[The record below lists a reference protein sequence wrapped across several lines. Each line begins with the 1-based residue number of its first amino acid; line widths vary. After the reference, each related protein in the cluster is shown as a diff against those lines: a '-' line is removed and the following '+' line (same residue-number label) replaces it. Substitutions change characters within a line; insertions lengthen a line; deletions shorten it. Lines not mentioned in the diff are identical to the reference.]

1 MLQLVEGVSMLKSTC
16 AGLVLVLCTPL
27 SAIAQE
33 EAPDIKIETGGKLRL
48 TRGIS
53 TLEGQGGGG
62 LTPWAL
68 ITGDET
74 DRGIG
79 GTAHVTAVDLPDY
92 SFLSYGVGIGLFDRF
107 ELTYTRQEF
116 DTEDVG
122 AALGLGRG
130 FTFGQDVWGAKVRVL
145 GDAIYD
151 QDTWLPQIAVGANWK
166 QNDQGATISAIG
178 GSDDEGWETYAS
190 ATKLFL
196 DSSLLLN
203 GTLRW
208 TNANQTGILGY
219 GGSLNDDHELIGEV
233 SAGWMLSRDIVIG
246 GEYRMKPDNLAI
258 AKEDDWIDLYAA
270 WAINKH
276 VTLTGAYVD
285 LGSIVTFEN
294 QRGVYLSL
302 QAGF

>member
-1 MLQLVEGVSMLKSTC
+1 MLKLRVSAC
-16 AGLVLVLCTPL
+16 VFALSCGL
-27 SAIAQE
+27 SAHAQE
-33 EAPDIKIETGGKLRL
+33 DEPGIDIETGGKLRL

-79 GTAHVTAVDLPDY
+79 GTAHVTGVKLPDY
-92 SFLSYGVGIGLFDRF
+92 SFLSYGVGVGLFDRL

-116 DTEDVG
+116 DTEEVG

-130 FTFGQDVWGAKVRVL
+130 FTFGQDVWGAKVRIA

-151 QDTWLPQIAVGANWK
+151 QDTWLPQIALGANWK
-166 QNDQGATISAIG
+166 ENDQGGVVNAIG
-178 GSDDEGWETYAS
+178 GADDKGWEAYAS
-190 ATKLFL
+190 ATKIFL

-208 TNANQTGILGY
+208 TNANQTGLLGY
-219 GGSLNDDHELIGEV
+219 GGNLNENHELMGEF
-233 SAGWMLSRDIVIG
+233 SAGWMLSRDLIVG
-246 GEYRMKPDNLAI
+246 GEYRMKPDNLGI
-258 AKEDDWIDLYAA
+258 AREDDWFDLYAA
-270 WAINKH
+270 WAISKH
-276 VTLTGAYVD
+276 LTLTGAYAD
-285 LGSIVTFEN
+285 LGSIVTFEK

>member
-1 MLQLVEGVSMLKSTC
+1 MFRMSAACVAFTLC
-16 AGLVLVLCTPL
+16 APL
-27 SAIAQE
+27 MAVAQE
-33 EAPDIKIETGGKLRL
+33 QPADINVETGGKLRL

-53 TLEGQGGGG
+53 TVEGQGGGG

-68 ITGDET
+68 ITGNET

-79 GTAHVTAVDLPDY
+79 GTAHLTSVKLPDY
-92 SFLSYGVGIGLFDRF
+92 AFLSYGAGIGLYDRL

-116 DTEDVG
+116 DTQDVG

-130 FTFGQDVWGAKVRVL
+130 FKFNQDVWGAKLKVA
-145 GDAIYD
+145 GDAVYD
-151 QDTWLPQIAVGANWK
+151 QDTWFPQVAVGANWK
-166 QNDQGATISAIG
+166 RNDKGGVISAIG
-178 GSDDEGWETYAS
+178 GRDDEGWETYAS

-196 DSSLLLN
+196 DNSILLN

-208 TNANQTGILGY
+208 TNANQTGLLGF
-219 GGSLNDDHELIGEV
+219 GGDANNNHELMGEF
-233 SAGWMLSRDIVIG
+233 SAGWMLSRDIVVG
-246 GEYRMKPDNLAI
+246 GEYRMKPDNLGI

-270 WAINKH
+270 WAVTKNF
-276 VTLTGAYVD
+276 TLTGAYAD

-294 QRGVYLSL
+294 QRGLYLSL

>member
-1 MLQLVEGVSMLKSTC
+1 MLKSSC
-16 AGLVLVLCTPL
+16 AGLVLVLCAPL
-27 SAIAQE
+27 PAFAQE
-33 EAPDIKIETGGKLRL
+33 EAADIRIETGGKLRL

-62 LTPWAL
+62 LAPWAL

-122 AALGLGRG
+122 ASLGLGRG

-166 QNDQGATISAIG
+166 QNDQGAIVSAIG

-219 GGSLNDDHELIGEV
+219 GGDLNDDHELMGEV

-270 WAINKH
+270 WAISKH

-294 QRGVYLSL
+294 QRGLYLSL